1 MNEKLTKAIELINND
16 NTVFAAVSDSDIIT
30 SPLKGIS
37 FVASLCNENKDLS
50 SYCVADKIVGKAA
63 AMLFVLLNI
72 KVLHAKTLSKAGKKV
87 LEDNGTD
94 FSYDVLTDLIINRT
108 GDGMCPMENAVK
120 DDISPAQALEH
131 INETIAF
138 LKSVHNVKQH

>member
-1 MNEKLTKAIELINND
+1 MQENLTKAIELINAD
-16 NTVFAAVSDSDIIT
+16 DTVFAAVSDSDIIT

-72 KVLHAKTLSKAGKKV
+72 KVLHAKTLSKVGKKV
-87 LEDNGTD
+87 LEDNGID
-94 FSYDVLTDLIINRT
+94 FTYDVLTDMIINRT
-108 GDGMCPMENAVK
+108 GDGMCPMELTVQNINNEAEA
-120 DDISPAQALEH
+120 IMALKKKIE
-131 INETIAF
+131 E
-138 LKSVHNVKQH
+138 LKKR